1 MFSIV
6 CLTFIML
13 NLYIGV
19 LIYHYGEAQSL
30 SLQNSVLLT
39 GDQKIWAKMQ
49 SLIYNINM
57 KKVNPDKKHSLLYR
71 VIKSKY
77 FEFFITFSIIGN
89 IIILSM
95 NYEGS
100 SPDYQTIL
108 ENFNYSFTVIF
119 IAEFLVKILALGP
132 WKYFKHNW
140 NRLDFLI
147 VFLSILDIILHSTS
161 ANTTNTFMRK
171 GPQIIR
177 IFRIIRVVRMVKL
190 LRTFDGIRKI
200 MLNLSNSFWTIINVV
215 LLLAL
220 IFYIFAILGV
230 FIFNDIKTG
239 VFFDNWNNFT
249 NFASAILVL
258 LGTISGQ
265 SWSTA
270 MFDCF
275 NVADDC
281 IPGET
286 CGTSNIFHV

>member
-57 KKVNPDKKHSLLYR
+57 KRVNPDKKRSLLYR
-71 VIKSKY
+71 IIKSKY
-77 FEFFITFSIIGN
+77 FEFVITFSIIGN

-100 SPDYQTIL
+100 SPDYEAIL
-108 ENFNYSFTVIF
+108 ENFNYSFTAIF
-119 IAEFLVKILALGP
+119 ICEFLVKIIALGP
-132 WKYFKHNW
+132 RKYFKHNW
-140 NRLDFLI
+140 NLLDFLI
-147 VFLSILDIILHSTS
+147 VFLSILDIILHLTS
-161 ANTTNTFMRK
+161 GNNTNSFLRK

-177 IFRIIRVVRMVKL
+177 LFRIIRVVRMVKL
-190 LRTFDGIRKI
+190 LRSFDGMRKI
-200 MLNLSNSFWTIINVV
+200 MLNLSNSFWTIVNVA

-230 FIFNDIKTG
+230 FIFKDIKTG
-239 VFFDNWNNFT
+239 VFIDNWNNFT
-249 NFASAILVL
+249 DFASAILIL
-258 LGTISGQ
+258 LGSISGQ

-270 MFDCF
+270 MIDCF

-286 CGTSNIFHV
+286 CGTSHFYT